1 MFGLMYK
8 YLPDTDVAWGDVK
21 TGAIATAVLFVVG
34 EVLLSIYISRAGIAN
49 GYGAAGSLVVL
60 LVWVYY
66 SAMLLLIG
74 AEFTR
79 VYAEQRGSRASQHAA
94 EDADPKTRGGTSRTT
109 EGATVPTER
118 GEVAPPVSSGRRS
131 R

>member
-1 MFGLMYK
+1 MFALIYK

-21 TGAIATAVLFVVG
+21 AGALATAVLFVVG
-34 EVLLSIYISRAGIAN
+34 QALLSIYLSHAGIAN
-49 GYGAAGSLVVL
+49 GYGAVGSLVVL

-79 VYAEQRGSRASQHAA
+79 VYAEERGSRASKQAA
-94 EDADPKTRGGTSRTT
+94 EDADPGTRGGTTRTT
-109 EGATVPTER
+109 EGATIPTQR
-118 GEVAPPVSSGRRS
+118 GEERSPPRVRS